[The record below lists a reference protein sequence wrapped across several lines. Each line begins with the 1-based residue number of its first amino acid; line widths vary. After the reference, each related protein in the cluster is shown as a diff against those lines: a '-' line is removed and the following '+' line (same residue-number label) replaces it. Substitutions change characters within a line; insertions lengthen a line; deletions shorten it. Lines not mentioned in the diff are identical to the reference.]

1 MRIDSYS
8 FGRIVVEGTAYTSDL
23 IILLTTQEIPAIKDS
38 RLFLDL
44 LKPLKINRD
53 RLLFVMNK
61 YDKRIGI
68 KPEKVSEN
76 FKQELKVVIPFE
88 EKVVLPAINRGVP
101 FMLGDKSKSITRSFV
116 SLTETVR
123 KRLSED
129 KEKIAV
135 KIPEKM
141 RVGSR

>member
-1 MRIDSYS
+1 M
-8 FGRIVVEGTAYTSDL
+8 
-23 IILLTTQEIPAIKDS
+23 TTQEIPAIKDS

-44 LKPLKINRD
+44 LQPLKINRD

-68 KPEKVSEN
+68 KPEKISEN

-88 EKVVLPAINRGVP
+88 EKVVLPSINRGVP
-101 FMLGDKSKSITRSFV
+101 FMLGVKSKSITRSYL
-116 SLTETVR
+116 SLTEIVR
-123 KRLSED
+123 KRLTDD

-135 KIPEKM
+135 EIPEKM